1 MGRKTYDS
9 IPAHLRPL
17 ARRIN
22 VVVSRD
28 QEGTVKERVL
38 REVIARREKLASSS
52 SSSSGGNTTGN
63 PGSGSGC
70 VTDAIVSPSFQA
82 ALATLDGDARLGKI
96 FVIGGAEIYAAA
108 LRMTAS
114 ELEERPLRVVMT
126 DVRRKEGEF
135 ECDTFFPVE
144 RFTAESGWREGSAE
158 EVEEWVGE
166 KVEREWKEEGDV
178 LMRMVGFER
187 VAG

>member
-38 REVIARREKLASSS
+38 REVVARREKLAASSS
-52 SSSSGGNTTGN
+52 TIGNT
-63 PGSGSGC
+63 GS
-70 VTDAIVSPSFQA
+70 VTDAIVSPSLQA

-114 ELEERPLRVVMT
+114 ELEERPLRVVLT

-144 RFTAESGWREGSAE
+144 RFTADSGWREGSAE

-166 KVEREWKEEGDV
+166 KVESEWKEEGDV

-187 VAG
+187 LAG